1 MQELIS
7 ILKLFITSNLFNF
20 VVMVILLAYI
30 VKKMNLGQSFE
41 NAVNAVKSNIDKSDD
56 EKNRAQSLLDKAKD
70 LMNKLQDDI
79 NNLENNA
86 KSKLEVFKAK
96 IEKDAQKSISGFEMN
111 IDRAVT
117 LEEKKLSNLL
127 TDRTT
132 RASVEAARVHIE
144 KMLNENP
151 ELHNKFIQDS
161 LDELDRISL

>member
-70 LMNKLQDDI
+70 LMNKLPDDI

-132 RASVEAARVHIE
+132 RASVEAARVYIE
-144 KMLNENP
+144 KMLNENL
-151 ELHNKFIQDS
+151 ELDNKFI
-161 LDELDRISL
+161 